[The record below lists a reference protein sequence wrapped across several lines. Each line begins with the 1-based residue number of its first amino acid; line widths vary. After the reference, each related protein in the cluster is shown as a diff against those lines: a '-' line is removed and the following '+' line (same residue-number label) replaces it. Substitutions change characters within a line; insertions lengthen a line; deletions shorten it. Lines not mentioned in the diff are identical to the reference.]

1 MLHHLIKKLKNKIFK
16 EYKSYKKKKKINSI
30 IYDLLYKKIK
40 IDTIYDIGAFRGQWT
55 YQLYKSSLKNK
66 KFYLFEA
73 NIENEKYLKKYKHKY
88 FIETLSNDTKE
99 VKFYSK
105 ASTGDS
111 YYPEQSNYYE
121 SNLKP
126 KIKKT
131 TTIDLIKDKNDLPLP
146 DFIKIDTQGS
156 ELDILKG
163 ATNTIEKC
171 KVILLECPIISYNKG
186 APNINQYI
194 DYLNSID
201 YLPYDV
207 CETHK
212 INNVLVQVDIFFL
225 NKKIINNISDNK
237 FLNILN

>member
-55 YQLYKSSLKNK
+55 DQLYKSSLKNK

-163 ATNTIEKC
+163 ATKTIEKC

-194 DYLNSID
+194 DYLNSIN

-207 CETHK
+207 CEIHK